1 MKSRKKSVAAPRS
14 EIERAPE
21 EHEERMTEV
30 PSWNQRTSC
39 ISPLHDVMITSSEV
53 VVTVDLPM
61 TQEDSLRV
69 KPLGRDILDISAKL
83 KRKVRLEEFGIKHH
97 RGEFHSL
104 HCQARIPVPVQMS
117 GLEMQFK
124 KGILQIHLLRT
135 QERKNSSKR
144 K

>member
-124 KGILQIHLLRT
+124 KGILQIHLPRT